1 MAVVKCFPL
10 NTSGR
15 GLEWINGDDLVWSSA
30 LHLVTLTLIARTGGT
45 MARSSIGSVNVSK
58 IKKQLRVVMTFS
70 PLISDDVK
78 DGLKL
83 SYLGEAISDKGPL
96 LKPESDELTMDDT
109 TVDAYGGDKVDS
121 MPDMID
127 QDALVHTAWPIIQK
141 KAAEV
146 ESVQNL
152 QLKQSLTAAF
162 QPLGP
167 FFFGRHDIESL
178 KMPIIVPGPEF
189 ELGCLYRAGS
199 RMKRKA
205 LELHQDRVEE
215 ARLDCL
221 AMEIVEQK
229 KEASARRALL
239 ELNLQKEKEAIQTL
253 AAMIRQTQED
263 NAVAAENN
271 KKLKDQKEKYGEIM
285 NRALTSV
292 PTKASS
298 STQEAFLS
306 SAPPPSTRPL
316 SAPLQT
322 TPPQSDPSQPFA
334 SFENSLGDVEQQRS
348 MIESQFD

>member
-1 MAVVKCFPL
+1 
-10 NTSGR
+10 
-15 GLEWINGDDLVWSSA
+15 
-30 LHLVTLTLIARTGGT
+30 
-45 MARSSIGSVNVSK
+45 
-58 IKKQLRVVMTFS
+58 
-70 PLISDDVK
+70 
-78 DGLKL
+78 
-83 SYLGEAISDKGPL
+83 
-96 LKPESDELTMDDT
+96 
-109 TVDAYGGDKVDS
+109 
-121 MPDMID
+121 
-127 QDALVHTAWPIIQK
+127 
-141 KAAEV
+141 
-146 ESVQNL
+146 
-152 QLKQSLTAAF
+152 
-162 QPLGP
+162 
-167 FFFGRHDIESL
+167 
-178 KMPIIVPGPEF
+178 
-189 ELGCLYRAGS
+189 
-199 RMKRKA
+199 
-205 LELHQDRVEE
+205 
-215 ARLDCL
+215 
-221 AMEIVEQK
+221 MEIVEQK